1 MDVTLSCEGEQL
13 KAHKVI
19 LSACS
24 LTFKNLLKKTPS
36 QNPVILLW
44 DVSPRDLSAILDFM
58 YNGEVNVKQEHLNS
72 FLAVAEKLRVRGL
85 CQDGKSSSSSSSKDN
100 QSKPRSRVASSNDT
114 PTPKRP
120 KFSSSEEN
128 DIQEIPVT
136 PAVKQEKTET
146 AATAVYPA
154 AAAVVAQDM
163 MVVNPED
170 YGGEG
175 EDYGEY
181 YDDDGGY
188 AGGVDPVDPTQSG
201 KVGLRGDPS
210 SPPVLIPRM
219 GHIDPN
225 DITESP
231 LSPRDNSLRQRTV
244 FSPAQILELE
254 KEFHF
259 NNFVQLERR
268 VHLSKMLNLTERQIK
283 IWFQNRR
290 MKQKREEKDGKMS
303 HVSPCGID
311 GL

>member
-85 CQDGKSSSSSSSKDN
+85 CQDGKSSSSSSKDN

-201 KVGLRGDPS
+201 KGNQCVTCGKHFSRNSALKT
-210 SPPVLIPRM
+210 
-219 GHIDPN
+219 HIR
-225 DITESP
+225 DIHENQGKSFHCSECNKSCKSESA
-231 LSPRDNSLRQRTV
+231 LKMHYSYYHR
-244 FSPAQILELE
+244 
-254 KEFHF
+254 
-259 NNFVQLERR
+259 NN
-268 VHLSKMLNLTERQIK
+268 
-283 IWFQNRR
+283 
-290 MKQKREEKDGKMS
+290 
-303 HVSPCGID
+303 C
-311 GL
+311 

>member
-201 KVGLRGDPS
+201 KEYPC
-210 SPPVLIPRM
+210 PVC
-219 GHIDPN
+219 GK
-225 DITESP
+225 SYK
-231 LSPRDNSLRQRTV
+231 SVSSLRNHKSIYHRKSQLATNK
-244 FSPAQILELE
+244 SY
-254 KEFHF
+254 HNF
-259 NNFVQLERR
+259 NQY
-268 VHLSKMLNLTERQIK
+268 
-283 IWFQNRR
+283 
-290 MKQKREEKDGKMS
+290 
-303 HVSPCGID
+303 
-311 GL
+311 

>member
-1 MDVTLSCEGEQL
+1 M
-13 KAHKVI
+13 
-19 LSACS
+19 
-24 LTFKNLLKKTPS
+24 
-36 QNPVILLW
+36 
-44 DVSPRDLSAILDFM
+44 SPRDLSAILDFM

-201 KVGLRGDPS
+201 KGKSAAIFILSVGTVDREKYTLYYKS
-210 SPPVLIPRM
+210 SSVPIKDMEKSDIKMFIP
-219 GHIDPN
+219 
-225 DITESP
+225 
-231 LSPRDNSLRQRTV
+231 
-244 FSPAQILELE
+244 
-254 KEFHF
+254 
-259 NNFVQLERR
+259 
-268 VHLSKMLNLTERQIK
+268 NLK
-283 IWFQNRR
+283 KN
-290 MKQKREEKDGKMS
+290 KA
-303 HVSPCGID
+303 
-311 GL
+311 